1 MIDHL
6 LVSCE
11 VAGQKTNCSNLFTR
25 VPTDSGMCCSLNW
38 KNSLKKAQYRDLVE
52 GMQDHIAS
60 KKVLSHS
67 GEKNGLRL
75 AMDLHS
81 NRVSFGT
88 LNEDANTFKV
98 FIGKPAE
105 FPVMKQ
111 RSLKLQ
117 PGRQHFVELKS
128 QVMLL

>member
-1 MIDHL
+1 MADHM

-11 VAGQKTNCSNLFTR
+11 AGGKKTNCSNLFTR

-38 KNSLKKAQYRDLVE
+38 KNSLKKTQYRSLVE
-52 GMQDHIAS
+52 SMQGNIADQ
-60 KKVLSHS
+60 KVTSHS

-75 AMDLHS
+75 TMDLHS

-128 QVMLL
+128 QVILL

>member
-1 MIDHL
+1 MADHM

-11 VAGQKTNCSNLFTR
+11 VGGKKTNCSNLFTR

-38 KNSLKKAQYRDLVE
+38 RNSLRESHYRDLVE

-75 AMDLHS
+75 AMDLYS

-88 LNEDANTFKV
+88 LNEDFNTFKV

-105 FPVMKQ
+105 FPVVKQ

-128 QVMLL
+128 QVILL